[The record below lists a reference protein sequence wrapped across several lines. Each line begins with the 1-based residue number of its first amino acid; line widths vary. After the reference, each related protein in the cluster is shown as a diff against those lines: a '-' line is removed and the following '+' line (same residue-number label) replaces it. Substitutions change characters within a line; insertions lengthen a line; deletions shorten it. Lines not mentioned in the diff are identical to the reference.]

1 MKGLKEKKGFTLIE
15 LLAVIVVLAIV
26 MVLATTTV
34 LPYMTKA
41 TKNSFAIEANA
52 AVDAASQAMSLISI
66 GSISNTELIDN
77 ADYTKTES
85 TTDGV
90 TTTTYCFTVKKLV
103 ELGLWQKDSSEV
115 TGTTP
120 TYAGTVTVT
129 AKSNSKAYTYSIDMH
144 NKDLYVDGVTGTVDG
159 EKHVKDLPLPDGT
172 TLVTECN

>member
-1 MKGLKEKKGFTLIE
+1 MKGLREKKGFTLIE

-66 GSISNTELIDN
+66 GSISGTELV
-77 ADYTKTES
+77 ASSDYTKSEATAN
-85 TTDGV
+85 GV

-103 ELGLWQKDSSEV
+103 DLGLWQKDSSEV

-120 TYAGTVTVT
+120 TYGGTVTVT
-129 AKSNSKAYTYSIDMH
+129 AKSDSKAYTYSVDMH

-159 EKHVKDLPLPDGT
+159 ETDVQDLTDTAKAGLK
-172 TLVTECN
+172 LSCQ